1 MPAWFVPVLFA
12 ILACVFAGLSLRDYR
27 LRRDQPSPGRRTWSR
42 MAVIFAIVSLVLFI
56 LHGGDF

>member
-1 MPAWFVPVLFA
+1 MPTWFVPVLFA

-27 LRRDQPSPGRRTWSR
+27 LRGDQPSPGRRTWNR